1 MASDACQRLR
11 PVDRLRGVKS
21 SEVIVRA
28 LGGAPETI
36 AALFDFAPPPE
47 RRKNLRLAQN
57 GWDFVADRFYGTDHS
72 AFTPR
77 FRISGQLPH
86 CYSTILSARV
96 RSAGGIVRPR
106 LRA

>member
-1 MASDACQRLR
+1 MAVACDYKRLACSNKTPTSGSGYLIFAANFGSRGDTRFQGFRASPLR

-28 LGGAPETI
+28 LGGAPEAI

-57 GWDFVADRFYGTDHS
+57 G
-72 AFTPR
+72 
-77 FRISGQLPH
+77 
-86 CYSTILSARV
+86 
-96 RSAGGIVRPR
+96 
-106 LRA
+106 